1 MSELSEV
8 FWTFFITSIIGL
20 CLGITRICYKSKCK
34 EVDLCCLK
42 IIRDVTMEEKV
53 DELENMK
60 KTSEK
65 VNNSD

>member
-20 CLGITRICYKSKCK
+20 CLGAARICYKSKCK

-42 IIRDVTMEEKV
+42 VIRDVTAEEKV
-53 DELENMK
+53 DELETMNK
-60 KTSEK
+60 KEK
-65 VNNSD
+65 VENSE